1 MQFTTIKDVFQ
12 ESLQL
17 SPTLNLFKNK
27 KFVIQKSGKGISV
40 VTVGKAD
47 YLDKMENLLS
57 KTGIWKKINL
67 KKFGIL
73 NFAFNQ

>member
-27 KFVIQKSGKGISV
+27 KFVIQKSDKGISV

-57 KTGIWKKINL
+57 KTRNL
-67 KKFGIL
+67 KK
-73 NFAFNQ
+73 N

>member
-27 KFVIQKSGKGISV
+27 KLVIQKSDKGISV

-57 KTGIWKKINL
+57 KTRNL
-67 KKFGIL
+67 KK
-73 NFAFNQ
+73 N